1 MRDFAP
7 AAMVPSGSSTERRP
21 CTGLFLLRT
30 ARPRRMSQSG
40 LRPKRLRGTLSTE
53 GCALHVGGP
62 AVVTTEMDST
72 DRLGQLVEGF
82 HPADAVE
89 GHAVGPALNLH
100 PDDPLTVLRALAEQL
115 AKRACLDRVVRVIP
129 HHARGRVSDD
139 VVKAA
144 AALVEISR
152 RLDDERIEV
161 VGTLGWRGG
170 ERVPAR
176 RRLLRTPDDGGGHDP
191 GLADRP

>member
-40 LRPKRLRGTLSTE
+40 LRPKRLRGALSAE

-62 AVVTTEMDST
+62 AVVTAEMDST

-100 PDDPLTVLRALAEQL
+100 PDDPIAVLRALAEQL

-139 VVKAA
+139 VVKAT
-144 AALVEISR
+144 AALVEVSWCF
-152 RLDDERIEV
+152 DDERVEV
-161 VGTLGWRGG
+161 VGNVGSRGG
-170 ERVPAR
+170 ERIPAGPR
-176 RRLLRTPDDGGGHDP
+176 VLRTHDDV
-191 GLADRP
+191 R